1 MFDRTV
7 VDRNDLLRGLHSAFC
22 LVCVLRSAR
31 KMSMRDQYQTKAAEF
46 QARALC
52 ESNQM
57 TRHHFDT
64 MAKDYLQLAELAT
77 QIDSLNNELPKIANS
92 DRKQ

>member
-1 MFDRTV
+1 
-7 VDRNDLLRGLHSAFC
+7 
-22 LVCVLRSAR
+22 
-31 KMSMRDQYQTKAAEF
+31 MSMRDQYRTKAAEF

-52 ESNQM
+52 ASNQM

-64 MAKDYLQLAELAT
+64 MAKDYSQLADLAA
-77 QIDSLNNELPKIANS
+77 QIDSLDELPQIGNS

>member
-1 MFDRTV
+1 
-7 VDRNDLLRGLHSAFC
+7 
-22 LVCVLRSAR
+22 
-31 KMSMRDQYQTKAAEF
+31 MSMRDQYRTKAAEF

-57 TRHHFDT
+57 TRRHFDT
-64 MAKDYLQLAELAT
+64 MAKDFLQLAELAT
-77 QIDSLNNELPKIANS
+77 QIDSLNSELPKIGNS